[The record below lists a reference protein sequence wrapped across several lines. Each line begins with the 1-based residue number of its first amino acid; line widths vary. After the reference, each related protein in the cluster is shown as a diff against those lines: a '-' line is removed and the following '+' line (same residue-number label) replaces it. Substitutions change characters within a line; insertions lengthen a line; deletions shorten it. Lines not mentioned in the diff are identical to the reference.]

1 MLNIGVLGYAAGA
14 LLFLIMGLVLMTGQ
28 RGRRRKTMLMLASVA
43 SALWLGETAYAL
55 YFRGSA
61 LLYTNILELIRDLA
75 WIAFLTHILASR
87 YSDPAVSTRR
97 FRRTLMI
104 SAAFVLLLSSMAV
117 NRFFGG
123 SAANSLL
130 GIDWLIAGGL
140 VVSIFALVL
149 IEQLCRNTRP
159 EARRA
164 VKYVCMGIG
173 GIFAYDFY
181 LYSEALLLQRI
192 NPAVWEARGFVN
204 ALVVPVIGI
213 GIARDP
219 RSSLE
224 IFVSRRVVFHT
235 TTLLG
240 AGIYLLAMGAG
251 GYYVRLYGGNWGT
264 VAQAVFLFGAI
275 LLLAI
280 LLFSDQVRARL
291 RVFISKH
298 FFPYRYDY
306 RDEWLRFIA
315 TLASGKPDEHLRER
329 AVRAIAEIIDSTGGI
344 LWMRNELG
352 RLEPVANWNMA
363 LPANATETA
372 RGSLVKFL
380 ESREWVIDLDEF
392 ARRPE
397 LYTTLELPLWL
408 STVPKAWLITP
419 LMLHSELTG
428 FVLLARSHAR
438 KSVNW
443 EDCDLLKTVG
453 REAASHLAQFEASQ
467 ALSEARQFE
476 MCSRLSTYVMHDL
489 KNLIAQLSLVVTNA
503 AKHKNNPQFM
513 EDAISTVEHSV
524 QKMNRLLAQLRSG
537 GTADSG
543 AEWFDLCELLSE
555 VAQTM
560 GNGRPVPSVDCQVTG
575 IGVYCNRE
583 RCAAVIGHVVRNAQ
597 DATPDEGKVMVRL
610 FKSDD
615 MAVIEVQDTGCGMD
629 EAFIRERLFKPFET
643 TKGTSGTGI
652 GAYESREFIR
662 AMGGNVEVISRVEE
676 GTTFRLRVPIS
687 DRQEN
692 NVKLRVVGE
701 SGQTDDGQYQEIAGR

>member
-1 MLNIGVLGYAAGA
+1 MLSISVLGYATGA
-14 LLFLIMGLVLMTGQ
+14 LLFFIMGLVLMTGQ
-28 RGRRRKTMLMLASVA
+28 RGRPRKTFLMLASLA

-55 YFRGSA
+55 YAGGSA
-61 LLYTNILELIRDLA
+61 LFYTNILELIRDLA
-75 WIAFLTHILASR
+75 WIAFLARTLASA
-87 YSDPAVSTRR
+87 YTDSAVSVRR
-97 FRRTLMI
+97 FRTTLMI

-123 SAANSLL
+123 STANRLL

-149 IEQLCRNTRP
+149 VEQLYRNSRP

-164 VKYVCMGIG
+164 IKYLCMGIG
-173 GIFAYDFY
+173 GVFAYDFY

-192 NPAVWEARGFVN
+192 NTAVWEARGFVN

-219 RSSLE
+219 KSSLE

-251 GYYVRLYGGNWGT
+251 GYYVRLYGGSWGS
-264 VAQAVFLFGAI
+264 VAQAVFLFSAI

-291 RVFISKH
+291 RVLISKH
-298 FFPYRYDY
+298 FFHYKYDY
-306 RDEWLRFIA
+306 REEWLRFIA
-315 TLASGKPDEHLRER
+315 TLAAGEPDAQLRER
-329 AVRAIAEIIDSTGGI
+329 VVRAMGEIIDSPGGT
-344 LWMRNELG
+344 LWLRKESG
-352 RLEPVANWNMA
+352 RYEPQANWNMD
-363 LPANATETA
+363 LPVNAAEDA
-372 RGSLVKFL
+372 GSSLVQFL
-380 ESREWVIDLDEF
+380 GSREWVIDLDEV
-392 ARRPE
+392 ARRPD
-397 LYTTLELPLWL
+397 LYSRLQLPAWL
-408 STVPKAWLITP
+408 SSVPKAWLITP
-419 LMLHSELTG
+419 LMLHNELIG
-428 FVLLARSHAR
+428 FVLLTRSRAG
-438 KSVNW
+438 KNVNW

-453 REAASHLAQFEASQ
+453 REAASHLAQLEASQ

-476 MCSRLSTYVMHDL
+476 MCNRISTYVMHDL

-537 GTADSG
+537 GTADTG
-543 AEWFDLCELLSE
+543 AEWVELCELLGE

-560 GNGRPVPSVDCQVTG
+560 ENGQPVPSVDCQVTG
-575 IGVYCNRE
+575 IGVHCNRE

-597 DATPDEGKVMVRL
+597 DATPEDGKVMVRL

-615 MAVIEVQDTGCGMD
+615 LAVIEVQDTGCGMD

-643 TKGTSGTGI
+643 TKGVTGTGI
-652 GAYESREFIR
+652 GAYESREFAR
-662 AMGGNVEVISRVEE
+662 AMGGDVEVISRLGE
-676 GTTFRLRVPIS
+676 GTTFRLRLPVS
-687 DRQEN
+687 DRSQTD
-692 NVKLRVVGE
+692 VKLRVVGDN
-701 SGQTDDGQYQEIAGR
+701 GYTDDGQYQEIAGR